1 MPRKKI
7 DEKIKQDV
15 IQAYENGVP
24 RKKIAEGFGISLSS
38 VGRIVKRKVPR
49 HSHEKK
55 TAPVIKTERQK
66 RIEDLERRI
75 LALEKKILEF
85 GARKKAK
92 NEGYR

>member
-15 IQAYENGVP
+15 IKAYENGVP
-24 RKKIAEGFGISLSS
+24 RKKIAERFGISFSS
-38 VGRIVKRKVPR
+38 VGRIVKKKVPK

-55 TAPVIKTERQK
+55 TEPDTKTERQK

-75 LALEKKILEF
+75 AELEKKILEF
-85 GARKKAK
+85 EANKKAK
-92 NEGYR
+92 KANF